1 MASKSHKIAW
11 VMVAVSLIT
20 VSAFALLPSSGD
32 PTTFK
37 TSVFGDTYVS
47 TANPTAMYGRDTSFW
62 VSKVG
67 PVENWGLLSFD
78 VASSLPASVVIV
90 RARIKMLV
98 TQSYGTFPATLVAG
112 RLLADFSEATVTYN
126 TAPAAAFD
134 VSSNT
139 VFTKGPMNG
148 FTAFVDVTQQ
158 LRAWRDSGQKT
169 LFGLVL
175 TMDRATANAG
185 IAFASRESTSLDGPI
200 LQVFT
205 LPPGQYGYRIPL
217 GETFVVRTS
226 N

>member
-11 VMVAVSLIT
+11 VLVAVSLIA

-37 TSVFGDTYVS
+37 TSATGDTYVS
-47 TANPTAMYGRDTSFW
+47 TATPTAAYGGDTILW

-67 PVENWGLLSFD
+67 SLENWGLLSFD
-78 VASSLPASVVIV
+78 IASKLPASVVIV
-90 RARIKMLV
+90 KARIKLLV
-98 TQSYGTFPATLVAG
+98 TQSYGTFPATMVAG
-112 RLLADFSEATVTYN
+112 RLLADFNEATVTYN

-139 VFTKGPMNG
+139 VFTRGPMNG

-158 LRAWRDSGQKT
+158 LKAWRDSGQKT
-169 LFGLVL
+169 LLGLVL

-185 IAFASRESTSLDGPI
+185 IAFASRESTNLEGPI

-217 GETFVVRTS
+217 GETFVLRTS